1 MLITIPN
8 TFGDAATNMA
18 IDAAL
23 LETLPP
29 ATAVF
34 RHYGWTEPAL
44 TFGYSQHYREVA
56 AHAPAG
62 ITLCRRLSG
71 GGMVDHRNDWT
82 YALVIQRTAPC
93 AHDSSTEL
101 YKLLHI
107 ALADALAQQKIETT
121 LAPCPRKCGG
131 GITKPAGP
139 DQCFVQPVMNDILH
153 RGNGAKIAGAA
164 MKRTRRGLLIQG
176 SIARSMLPDHF
187 DAQGFHAAFT
197 AALAT
202 ILQLPQEQPQ
212 DLRSL
217 FDNALIQQQKIIFSS
232 EAWISRR

>member
-8 TFGDAATNMA
+8 AFGDAATNMA

-56 AHAPAG
+56 AHAPDG

-82 YALVIQRTAPC
+82 YALVIHRDATC
-93 AHDSSTEL
+93 AQSSSTEL
-101 YKLLHI
+101 YRQLHT
-107 ALADALAQQKIETT
+107 ALADALEQQGIETR
-121 LAPCPRKCGG
+121 LAPCPRKCGVVLA
-131 GITKPAGP
+131 KHSGP
-139 DQCFVQPVMNDILH
+139 DQCFVQPAMNDVLH
-153 RGNGAKIAGAA
+153 PSGAKIAGAA

-176 SIARSMLPDHF
+176 SITRSMLADNF
-187 DAQGFHAAFT
+187 DEQIFYTAFT
-197 AALAT
+197 TALTARLKMT
-202 ILQLPQEQPQ
+202 QMPAQ
-212 DLRSL
+212 DLHHL
-217 FDNALIQQQKIIFSS
+217 FDNTLIQQLKIRFASQTWS
-232 EAWISRR
+232 NRR